1 MMKLHIPAISA
12 LGLLMSLGTYAAAQE
27 VEGAQYLSVPERC
40 VMKITETPVAQKL
53 NLSSAQS
60 AALEHAV
67 KTYLA
72 ESKKLETAKPA
83 KDKDREACDRKFA
96 DACLGALNPEQKR
109 TILKIGIPTIGMAA
123 LIDPAI
129 YTRVGLTPIQVRKV
143 KDICLDFEKKDQDVS
158 AMIAN
163 AIIEIPE
170 PKPGADRAAYDKKR
184 MSVAAMYDGE
194 RNRIAREKIQD
205 EKKLLALM
213 TSAQQA
219 KWLDLAGPVRT
230 K

>member
-1 MMKLHIPAISA
+1 
-12 LGLLMSLGTYAAAQE
+12 
-27 VEGAQYLSVPERC
+27 
-40 VMKITETPVAQKL
+40 
-53 NLSSAQS
+53 
-60 AALEHAV
+60 
-67 KTYLA
+67 
-72 ESKKLETAKPA
+72 
-83 KDKDREACDRKFA
+83 
-96 DACLGALNPEQKR
+96 
-109 TILKIGIPTIGMAA
+109 
-123 LIDPAI
+123 
-129 YTRVGLTPIQVRKV
+129 
-143 KDICLDFEKKDQDVS
+143 VS